1 MKIANGNKLF
11 YQWEYDQQL
20 IVPEGCAQ
28 VLFENGT
35 TENALACAVR
45 QDGDRYV
52 CDVPNVF
59 LQTAAKIQA
68 YGWNGNTVV
77 AAASF
82 TVVPRAKP
90 DNYIYNQT
98 DVLGVERAVQE
109 ALEDLKATGQLPKG
123 DKGDKGDDGYSPIRG
138 LDYWTE
144 EDKTEIISETKTG
157 AIGDIETALDNI
169 IAIQESLIGGGSV

>member
-11 YQWEYDQQL
+11 YQWEYDQLL
-20 IVPEGCAQ
+20 IVPEGCTQ

-98 DVLGVERAVQE
+98 DVLGVEKAVQE
-109 ALEDLKATGQLPKG
+109 ALEELKATGQLPKG
-123 DKGDKGDDGYSPIRG
+123 DKGDKGDTGAPGKDGHDPVRG
-138 LDYWTE
+138 VDYWTE
-144 EDKTEIISETKTG
+144 ADKNEIKGYVDAAILGG
-157 AIGDIETALDNI
+157 AW
-169 IAIQESLIGGGSV
+169 